1 MDTVAMNV
9 IRMTLLA
16 LVTEFSLLASELMA
30 QTVQDVRV
38 AWNAYTAAAP
48 QVAPGTARP
57 GDIFTLLARRSLP
70 GLLPRQRNPEV
81 SSNQIA
87 ILAINAEGR
96 EIDGQLIP
104 DPRILRVEQPG
115 PNGELR
121 GEVLH
126 HVNTELLITIPDD
139 PDIVELRLYK
149 PRWTGT
155 TFILDLLGAIPLR

>member
-1 MDTVAMNV
+1 MNV

-16 LVTEFSLLASELMA
+16 LVVEFSLLASGLMA
-30 QTVQDVRV
+30 QTVQEVRV
-38 AWNAYTAAAP
+38 GWDAYIAAAP
-48 QVAPGTARP
+48 QVGPGTARP
-57 GDIFTLLARRSLP
+57 ADIFTLLARRSLP

-87 ILAINAEGR
+87 ILAVNGEGK
-96 EIDGQLIP
+96 EIDGQLVP

-126 HVNTELLITIPDD
+126 HVNTELLMSIPDD

>member
-1 MDTVAMNV
+1 MKVV
-9 IRMTLLA
+9 RMTLLA
-16 LVTEFSLLASELMA
+16 LVVEFSLLASALIA
-30 QTVQDVRV
+30 QTIQEIRV
-38 AWNAYTAAAP
+38 GWDAYIAPTP
-48 QVAPGTARP
+48 QVSPGTVRP
-57 GDIFTLLARRSLP
+57 ADIFTLLARRTLP
-70 GLLPRQRNPEV
+70 GLVSRQRNPEV
-81 SSNQIA
+81 SSDQIA
-87 ILAINAEGR
+87 ILAVNAEGT

-139 PDIVELRLYK
+139 PVIVELRLYK

-155 TFILDLLGAIPLR
+155 TFILDLLGEIPLR